1 MTKPR
6 PYLVLDAEQAHGV
19 LAYASGLK
27 ALMNIIY
34 RQPGLR
40 SLLVVSS
47 MHINKPFPRL
57 THSSLSQ
64 HARVIRDDGRTTRMS
79 STSVFR
85 PCAPSLC
92 NFDTRLRGTA
102 QGNGESAYLNSPAPP
117 SARPVGEMGKVKGRE
132 RKRGRGG
139 KGGSRGWFGLS
150 FGALP
155 TRRASNVNG
164 GRREGRT
171 DA

>member
-1 MTKPR
+1 MTQPR

-34 RQPGLR
+34 RQPSLP

-64 HARVIRDDGRTTRMS
+64 HARVIRDDVRTTRMS

-85 PCAPSLC
+85 PCATPLR
-92 NFDTRLRGTA
+92 NLDTRLRGTA
-102 QGNGESAYLNSPAPP
+102 LEIGASAHLNSPPRRPP
-117 SARPVGEMGKVKGRE
+117 DRSARWGK
-132 RKRGRGG
+132 
-139 KGGSRGWFGLS
+139 
-150 FGALP
+150 
-155 TRRASNVNG
+155 
-164 GRREGRT
+164 
-171 DA
+171 